1 MTCLFPTPFVTP
13 FKRLQVSNGLLINA
27 ERWQC
32 AHDYHRQRQNVHY
45 QSLNQPGIVWGLGV
59 RVIPAPQDVAEVYR
73 DERWVEI
80 QSGIAI
86 DVAGNFIVIQKPVR
100 FRIATELKDTQPLTV
115 YLVAKYR
122 DPDVLNNQNSTE
134 IVEETFRIDEKS
146 SPPDSLEVELCRILL
161 HVDKKAITQPKDVFF
176 PGYADLDLRHRRQAQ
191 ARPQGFVRL
200 AQVNSDDP
208 ECSQN
213 FFNLM
218 YLLQAVEALYPPLQG
233 ANIEQVNWD
242 GDLDAYDL
250 LYLTG
255 QQGLSLNAPQVD
267 AIAAYLKHG
276 GTLLIDAPP
285 EATALI
291 YSTHA
296 LANKLNTP
304 LKSLKEARRDHP
316 LRTRPFLFAALPVV
330 NQQMVQM
337 LTGGGIILTIGN
349 IGAMWGLD
357 EALSLPRTTIRTMQ
371 ELGVNILNYA
381 WKRRQLT
388 SLSQSESVC

>member
-1 MTCLFPTPFVTP
+1 MTSLFPTPAVTP

-32 AHDYHRQRQNVHY
+32 AHNYHRQRQNVHY
-45 QSLNQPGIVWGLGV
+45 QSLNQPGIVCGLGV
-59 RVIPAPQDVAEVYR
+59 RVIPAPQDVAAVYR
-73 DERWVEI
+73 DDRWVEI
-80 QSGIAI
+80 QPGIAI
-86 DVAGNFIVIQKPVR
+86 DVAGNLIVIQKPIQ
-100 FRIATELKDTQPLTV
+100 FRIAIELKDTEPLTV

-161 HVDKKAITQPKDVFF
+161 HVDKQVIAQPKDVFF
-176 PGYADLDLRHRRQAQ
+176 PGYADLDLRYRRQAQ
-191 ARPQGFVRL
+191 TRPQGFVRL

-233 ANIEQVNWD
+233 ANTVDQVNWD
-242 GDLDAYDL
+242 GDLGANDL

-291 YSTHA
+291 YSTHN

-316 LRTRPFLFAALPVV
+316 LRTRPFLFAAMPVV
-330 NQQMVQM
+330 NKQMFQM
-337 LTGGGIILTIGN
+337 FTGGGIILTIGN
-349 IGAMWGLD
+349 LGAMWGLD
-357 EALSLPRTTIRTMQ
+357 EALSLPRTTIRTAQ
-371 ELGVNILNYA
+371 ELGINILYYA

-388 SLSQSESVC
+388 SLSQEEI

>member
-1 MTCLFPTPFVTP
+1 MTCLFPTPSVTP

-32 AHDYHRQRQNVHY
+32 AHNYHRQRQNVHY
-45 QSLNQPGIVWGLGV
+45 QSLNQPGIVCGLGV
-59 RVIPAPQDVAEVYR
+59 RVISAPQDVAAVYR
-73 DERWVEI
+73 DNYWVEI
-80 QSGIAI
+80 QPGIAI
-86 DVAGNFIVIQKPVR
+86 DVAGNLIVIHRPIH
-100 FRIATELKDTQPLTV
+100 FRIATELKDTEPLTV
-115 YLVAKYR
+115 YLVAEYR

-134 IVEETFRIDEKS
+134 IVEETFRINEKIT
-146 SPPDSLEVELCRILL
+146 PPDSLEVELCRILL

-176 PGYADLDLRHRRQAQ
+176 PGYADLDLRYRRQAQ
-191 ARPQGFVRL
+191 ARPQGLVRL

-218 YLLQAVEALYPPLQG
+218 YLLQAVEVLYPPLQS
-233 ANIEQVNWD
+233 ANTVDQVNWD

-255 QQGLSLNAPQVD
+255 QRGLSLNAPQFA

-276 GTLLIDAPP
+276 GTLLIDAPS

-291 YSTHA
+291 HSTHA

-304 LKSLKEARRDHP
+304 LKLLKEARRDHP
-316 LRTRPFLFAALPVV
+316 LRTRPFLFAALPMV
-330 NQQMVQM
+330 NQQMVQL

-349 IGAMWGLD
+349 MGAMWGLD
-357 EALSLPRTTIRTMQ
+357 EALSLPRTTIRTTQ
-371 ELGVNILNYA
+371 ELGVNILYYA
-381 WKRRQLT
+381 WKRRELT
-388 SLSQSESVC
+388 SLLQEESF